1 MNGSIFHYSE
11 QNWYQDVYIYTPLN
25 KSSIDPSGIKRDSRF
40 LSIADNYTIV
50 HERKRLRI
58 RRERRQGEA
67 LKLDDVLLDRL

>member
-50 HERKRLRI
+50 HGRKRLRI

>member
-11 QNWYQDVYIYTPLN
+11 QNWYQDVYIYTSLN

-50 HERKRLRI
+50 HGRKRLRI